1 GQSCFKIN
9 LTSFGNEAIIEH
21 HFLFVRGQN
30 TAFCPFFPSLNLT
43 FNTSGR
49 HAKILKLIMHFIKI
63 DEENSAFVSSQK
75 PVINVSWDDAKIFCQ
90 KLSKHTGRQYRLP
103 SEAEWEY
110 ACRAGTTTPFHY
122 GETLTPD
129 LARYKLE
136 LILSVSRNCR

>member
-1 GQSCFKIN
+1 
-9 LTSFGNEAIIEH
+9 
-21 HFLFVRGQN
+21 
-30 TAFCPFFPSLNLT
+30 
-43 FNTSGR
+43 
-49 HAKILKLIMHFIKI
+49 MHFIKI